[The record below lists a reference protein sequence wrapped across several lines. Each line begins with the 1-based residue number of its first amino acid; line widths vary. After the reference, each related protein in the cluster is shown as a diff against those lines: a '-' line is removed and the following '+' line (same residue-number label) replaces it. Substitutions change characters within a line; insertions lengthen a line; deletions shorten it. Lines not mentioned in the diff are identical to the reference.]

1 MSDIKLTENQL
12 IQIKKD
18 MNEKVEMLSD
28 SEVNALAK
36 KVNQAINLPF
46 LKEEKEFIVFVK
58 VIKWI
63 DQQLYELLPNEYYEL
78 VKDAN
83 DGISKEEAI
92 NIEERLT
99 PLINNVVN
107 IPVLTEKHEEKL
119 ISLILCLIINAMIS
133 GFKLEEISP
142 TPASL

>member
-119 ISLILCLIINAMIS
+119 ISLILGLIINAMII

>member
-119 ISLILCLIINAMIS
+119 ISLILGLIINAMII

-142 TPASL
+142 APASL